1 MGYSARRGFTNG
13 KISGA
18 ARQAELQQKIAA
30 MQEKMTEAQD
40 AVEAQEF
47 TASVG
52 GGVCG
57 SQGQRQ
63 EGSPLRDHQAGGR
76 GPRRCGNASGSGGL
90 RRQRGAASGQR
101 RHGQEHGRRHR
112 RSGSQRVRP
121 VSRTCKAVQEYTVG
135 LNRFPCIF
143 MPENREPSSKQA
155 CCIRRWRRFACFP
168 LLGFSTHAF
177 PYR

>member
-52 GGVCG
+52 GGVVEPR
-57 SQGQRQ
+57 STARRKS
-63 EGSPLRDHQAGGR
+63 SP
-76 GPRRCGNASGSGGL
+76 
-90 RRQRGAASGQR
+90 
-101 RHGQEHGRRHR
+101 
-112 RSGSQRVRP
+112 
-121 VSRTCKAVQEYTVG
+121 
-135 LNRFPCIF
+135 
-143 MPENREPSSKQA
+143 
-155 CCIRRWRRFACFP
+155 
-168 LLGFSTHAF
+168 
-177 PYR
+177 